1 MNQEDIQKAL
11 EAIGKSGINVAGDL
25 VIEKNVEYEVNNV
38 ENGGIGIQIINGKA
52 ETTTPFIP
60 CELKFFDQSLFG
72 SEEKQP
78 KLIEMLNRIVTQIDT
93 KSGRGWFAV
102 YAGYR
107 YFKNQ
112 LAVKGDY
119 SNFFTDIEN
128 LLPGVLTKIDTMEN
142 GDKRYHNYTQL
153 LGREVDAW
161 YMDKGKL
168 PPINEITTWKSRFD
182 GDNNRYENSCI
193 VINQVWKQLK
203 QI

>member
-25 VIEKNVEYEVNNV
+25 VIEKKVKYEVNNV
-38 ENGGIGIQIINGKA
+38 ENGGIGIQIVNGKVEA
-52 ETTTPFIP
+52 ETPFIP

-72 SEEKQP
+72 SEDKQP
-78 KLIEMLNRIVTQIDT
+78 KLIEMLNKVMTQIDT
-93 KSGRGWFAV
+93 TSGRGWFVV

-119 SNFFTDIEN
+119 STFFTDIEN
-128 LLPGVLTKIDTMEN
+128 LLPGVLTKIDSGEN
-142 GDKRYHNYTQL
+142 GDKRYHNYAQL

-168 PPINEITTWKSRFD
+168 PPINEITTWKLHFD
-182 GDNNRYENSCI
+182 GNINRYEKSCI